1 MWGAT
6 ASASGADSIS
16 AKASHSQRFA
26 RNSAGR
32 ARRSARTSGMRK
44 PRMPRRAG
52 SADAAADIA
61 ALDDAVG
68 VTTSPLSTFGW
79 IDWAARWWRRASAR
93 AVLLER
99 EIGRA

>member
-1 MWGAT
+1 
-6 ASASGADSIS
+6 
-16 AKASHSQRFA
+16 
-26 RNSAGR
+26 
-32 ARRSARTSGMRK
+32 
-44 PRMPRRAG
+44 MPRGAG
-52 SADAAADIA
+52 PADAAADIA

-99 EIGRA
+99 GKGGISLSLSGGDGAGAWDPRGRRPAHRRPRRAPGRPPRASWSAR